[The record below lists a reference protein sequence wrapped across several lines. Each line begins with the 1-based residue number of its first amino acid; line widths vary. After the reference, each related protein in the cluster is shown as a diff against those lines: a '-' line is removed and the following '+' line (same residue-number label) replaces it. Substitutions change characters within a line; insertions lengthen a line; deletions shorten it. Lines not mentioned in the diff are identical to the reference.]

1 MEQKRLATGFFKNS
15 FYQFLFSIISHFG
28 GVVFTILIARIL
40 NPELFG
46 TYTLT
51 LSIVLTLMTLGGLGI
66 NEAVIMYISSNYKN
80 KKKVRAYFIYF
91 FKIKIIISLFLSL
104 ILILLSRIIASFYN
118 QKSMSV
124 ILIFG
129 ALYLFFYSLM
139 QFISCLFYAFKN
151 VKAYVYKE
159 FVFQAI
165 RLSLIPFL
173 IIFSVGFLVE
183 GTFMLS
189 VIGSII
195 AAFFSIIYLF
205 KKYRLFFNQTGGQI
219 NKKEVFN
226 FMKYLSF
233 SSLSL
238 LFLVY
243 TDILILGKFVDPEFV
258 GFYKTVSSVVLLAAS
273 LLMFNPILSPIF
285 TQINKRRT
293 KNTLNILLYYLF
305 IFSIPITIGLIIF
318 GSYFI
323 KLLFGAAYLPS
334 VLPLYSL
341 VLLVIFLPAEE
352 LFRSLFVAKKESKIV
367 AKIISISA
375 IVDIIL
381 NFALIYY
388 FLRFGAIYAAF
399 AAGITTVFSKFIVF
413 FMLAKASKSR
423 FNIKIKPSIIIKP
436 AIASLI
442 MGGFLIV
449 FTKVIFKNP
458 NLLIVILEIILAIGI
473 YFLSLYLIK
482 GISKKETNY
491 IKKIIYEVIKNK
503 SFINSKES

>member
-243 TDILILGKFVDPEFV
+243 VC
-258 GFYKTVSSVVLLAAS
+258 FY
-273 LLMFNPILSPIF
+273 F
-285 TQINKRRT
+285 
-293 KNTLNILLYYLF
+293 Y
-305 IFSIPITIGLIIF
+305 
-318 GSYFI
+318 
-323 KLLFGAAYLPS
+323 
-334 VLPLYSL
+334 
-341 VLLVIFLPAEE
+341 
-352 LFRSLFVAKKESKIV
+352 
-367 AKIISISA
+367 
-375 IVDIIL
+375 
-381 NFALIYY
+381 
-388 FLRFGAIYAAF
+388 
-399 AAGITTVFSKFIVF
+399 
-413 FMLAKASKSR
+413 
-423 FNIKIKPSIIIKP
+423 
-436 AIASLI
+436 
-442 MGGFLIV
+442 
-449 FTKVIFKNP
+449 
-458 NLLIVILEIILAIGI
+458 
-473 YFLSLYLIK
+473 
-482 GISKKETNY
+482 
-491 IKKIIYEVIKNK
+491 
-503 SFINSKES
+503 